1 MNPQT
6 PGPQQLPPPQPSGLP
21 PLSGPA
27 ATPPSAQQYQ
37 AVADTTSAAGNQF
50 SVDYLNQIAPPMPQ
64 KTINRF
70 AVFGM
75 IAGVIALGVF
85 LMVVMTGSGRPD
97 VSSQT
102 KLIQARIATLQ
113 SVTAEQQKH
122 LKQNELVSVNATLST
137 TLTSMMS
144 SLDDL
149 KKAQGIKSVP
159 LVQSTTE
166 KAYQTSLSGKFNDA
180 YLTGTLD
187 RTYAGEM
194 AYQLAILKSMV
205 QKLTSISPNSQSIK
219 TFHESSIPS
228 IDVASKQFSDFSAS
242 K

>member
-1 MNPQT
+1 
-6 PGPQQLPPPQPSGLP
+6 
-21 PLSGPA
+21 
-27 ATPPSAQQYQ
+27 
-37 AVADTTSAAGNQF
+37 
-50 SVDYLNQIAPPMPQ
+50 
-64 KTINRF
+64 
-70 AVFGM
+70 M

-144 SLDDL
+144 SLNDL

-194 AYQLAILKSMV
+194 AYQLAILKVWS
-205 QKLTSISPNSQSIK
+205 KLTSISPNSQSIK
-219 TFHESSIPS
+219 TFHESSIPQS
-228 IDVASKQFSDFSAS
+228 TLPANNFPISRRPNNYFVTN
-242 K
+242 